1 MESQNNLIWK
11 GSLKVISSNPLL
23 KVGPT
28 SGQVGSTSEE
38 GDSTAS
44 LDNFFPLL
52 DHPYSEKPHISYIS
66 ILVSVAASI
75 EACSLRVVYP
85 HYFSTLP
92 SIGCISAPCFFSGT
106 LHSFYPT
113 QTQMQS
119 QFWPVEGWHLI
130 AGSGLRP
137 VFY

>member
-1 MESQNNLIWK
+1 MEGISEGHLIQPTAQS
-11 GSLKVISSNPLL
+11 GANFRSSWEYLRGGGL
-23 KVGPT
+23 H
-28 SGQVGSTSEE
+28 SIAGQ
-38 GDSTAS
+38 
-44 LDNFFPLL
+44 LFPLL

-92 SIGCISAPCFFSGT
+92 STGCISAPCFFSGT